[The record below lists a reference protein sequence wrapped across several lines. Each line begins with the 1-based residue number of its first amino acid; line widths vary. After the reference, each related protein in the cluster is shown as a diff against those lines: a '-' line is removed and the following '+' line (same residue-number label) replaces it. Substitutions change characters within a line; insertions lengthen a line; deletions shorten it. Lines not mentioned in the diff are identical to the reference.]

1 MRARL
6 VAFALLAGCPR
17 GEAPTT
23 TPSPA
28 DATADAPPS
37 ASVIVWPDE
46 EYRYEQPEPRPPAE
60 LDIPPIETFRIEPGI
75 DVYLAPRPSLPT
87 VTMWLSFPMGSVDD
101 PKGRAGLTSTCTQL
115 LEEGT
120 ASLDKI
126 AFEERQADLAASV
139 WATANEQSIQV
150 GMSSLTRTLE
160 PTLDL
165 MIAMLREPGLRQA
178 DLDRIR
184 SRRLAALAQAK
195 AAPTSLASR
204 LWDSVVYGPEHGHG
218 RVPTAASY
226 KAIKLADCKR
236 LVQSLRPGN
245 ARLFVAGAITRD
257 EIARLLEPRLAG
269 WSGSTPEPRPQP
281 PASPRK
287 GTIFFVHVA
296 GAAQSQIYVGHP
308 GPPRVAPDYE
318 ANRLMAGILG
328 GSFSGRVNM
337 NIREDKGFAY
347 GARARF
353 AYTKELGTFQA
364 TTSVRTDATESA
376 LRELAKEI
384 QRIRTSPVTEEEL
397 ERERRAVLLGLP
409 ADFSTARRMLSTYA
423 SLVFYGLPLDYYDG
437 FVKRVEAIDAPAV
450 QAAAAKN
457 LRATDFKVL
466 VVGDGAVIRAGLEKI
481 AAEGIFGDE
490 GVVQLDGDGRVVQS
504 RGS

>member
-1 MRARL
+1 VRGRL
-6 VAFALLAGCPR
+6 LLVGLLAGCPR
-17 GEAPTT
+17 GEAPGTT
-23 TPSPA
+23 TPHDG
-28 DATADAPPS
+28 DATVVPEAS
-37 ASVIVWPDE
+37 AIVWPDE
-46 EYRYEQPEPRPPAE
+46 EHRYTRPKPRPPAE
-60 LDIPPIETFRIEPGI
+60 LQIPPIETFRIEPGI

-87 VTMWLSFPMGSVDD
+87 VTMWLAFPSGSVAD
-101 PKGRAGLTSTCTQL
+101 PKNRAGLTSTCVSL

-120 ASLDKI
+120 ASLDKV
-126 AFEERQADLAASV
+126 AFEERQADLASNV
-139 WATANEQSIQV
+139 WANADEESISV
-150 GMSSLTRTLE
+150 GMSSLVRTLE

-165 MIAMLREPGLRQA
+165 MVEMVRKPGLRQA

-184 SRRLAALAQAK
+184 SRRVAALAQAK
-195 AAPTSLASR
+195 AAPGSLGRR
-204 LWDSVVYGPEHGHG
+204 LWDSVVYGPDHAHG
-218 RVPTAASY
+218 RLTTVASY
-226 KAIKLADCKR
+226 KAIKLADCR
-236 LVQSLRPGN
+236 RVVQSLRPGN
-245 ARLFVAGAITRD
+245 ARLFVAGAITRE
-257 EIARLLEPRLAG
+257 EIVRLVEPRLAG
-269 WSGSTPEPRPQP
+269 WTGTTPALPELPP
-281 PASPRK
+281 PASRK

-318 ANRLMAGILG
+318 ANRLMAAILG

-353 AYTKELGTFQA
+353 SYTKELGSFEA
-364 TTSVRTDATESA
+364 TTSVRSDATESA

-384 QRIRTSPVTEEEL
+384 QRIRTSPVTDEEL
-397 ERERRAVLLGLP
+397 EREQQAVVLSLP
-409 ADFSTARRMLSTYA
+409 ADFSTARRMLGTYA

-437 FVKRVEAIDAPAV
+437 FVKRVEALDASAV
-450 QAAAAKN
+450 QAAAARN

-481 AAEGIFGDE
+481 ASEGIFGGE
-490 GVVQLDGDGRVVQS
+490 GVVQLDGDGRVIQS

>member
-1 MRARL
+1 MRSRL
-6 VAFALLAGCPR
+6 FLVLALSGCPR
-17 GEAPTT
+17 GDTPVTAP
-23 TPSPA
+23 PQA
-28 DATADAPPS
+28 EATALLSDGS
-37 ASVIVWPDE
+37 AIVWPDE
-46 EYRYEQPEPRPPAE
+46 EHRYTRPKPRPPAE
-60 LDIPPIETFRIEPGI
+60 LQIPPIETFRIEPGI

-87 VTMWLSFPMGSVDD
+87 VTMWLSFPTGSVGD
-101 PKGRAGLTSTCTQL
+101 PKGRAGLTSTCVAL

-120 ASLDKI
+120 AALDKVEF
-126 AFEERQADLAASV
+126 AEREADLASNV
-139 WATANEQSIQV
+139 WASAESESINV
-150 GMSSLTRTLE
+150 GMSSLVRTLE

-165 MIAMLREPGLRQA
+165 MVEMLRKPGLRQA

-184 SRRLAALAQAK
+184 SRRLAALAQTK
-195 AAPTSLASR
+195 AAPGSLARR
-204 LWDSVVYGPEHGHG
+204 LWDSVVYGPNHGHG
-218 RVPTAASY
+218 RLTTPASY
-226 KAIKLADCKR
+226 RAIKLAHCRR

-257 EIARLLEPRLAG
+257 DIVRLLEPRLAG
-269 WSGSTPEPRPQP
+269 WTGTTPEAPQL
-281 PASPRK
+281 PAATPRK
-287 GTIFFVHVA
+287 GTIFFAHVA

-308 GPPRVAPDYE
+308 GPSRLAADYE
-318 ANRLMAGILG
+318 ASRLMASILG

-353 AYTKELGTFQA
+353 SYTKQLGTFVA
-364 TTSVRTDATESA
+364 TTSVRSDATEAS

-384 QRIRTSPVTEEEL
+384 QRIRSSPVADDEL
-397 ERERRAVLLGLP
+397 QRERQAELLSLP
-409 ADFSTARRMLSTYA
+409 ADFSTARKMLGTYA

-437 FVKRVEAIDAPAV
+437 FVQRIEAIDRAAV
-450 QAAAAKN
+450 QDAAAKN

-481 AAEGIFGDE
+481 AADGIFGTE
-490 GVVQLDGDGRVVQS
+490 GVVQLDGDGNVVQR